1 MDPEDVTYWFDRL
14 MPAVCVAIGTYF
26 FAIGSLVWAMLAVV
40 IGVIGSTMDE
50 TRTNSDS
57 SNRADE

>member
-1 MDPEDVTYWFDRL
+1 MDPGDVTYRFDRL

-26 FAIGSLVWAMLAVV
+26 LAIGSLVWAMLAVV

>member
-1 MDPEDVTYWFDRL
+1 MDPGDVTYWFDRL

-26 FAIGSLVWAMLAVV
+26 LAIGSLIWAMLAVV

>member
-26 FAIGSLVWAMLAVV
+26 LAIGSLVWAMLAVV

>member
-1 MDPEDVTYWFDRL
+1 MDPGDVTYWFDRL

-26 FAIGSLVWAMLAVV
+26 LAIGSLVWAMLAVV

>member
-1 MDPEDVTYWFDRL
+1 MNPEDVTYWFDRL

-26 FAIGSLVWAMLAVV
+26 LAIGSLVWAMLAVV